1 MSKVHVWEVPRID
14 CSVDYENGSTPI
26 CNIHWKLT
34 TKNTEGFVYTAIH
47 NGFVEA
53 NITPTEALALTREA
67 ALTLLL
73 ATLDSRV
80 ATIENENSGILD
92 EMIVPVIPVITIS

>member
-14 CSVDYENGSTPI
+14 CSVDYENGSIPI

-34 TKNTEGFVYTAIH
+34 SKNTEGFIYTSIN
-47 NGFVEA
+47 NGFVEVD
-53 NITPTEALALTREA
+53 ITPTEALALTKES

-73 ATLDSRV
+73 TTLGTRV
-80 ATIENENSGILD
+80 ASIEEENSGILD

>member
-1 MSKVHVWEVPRID
+1 MSKVHVWESPKVE
-14 CSVDYENGSTPI
+14 SVVDYENGSTPI

-34 TKNTEGFVYTAIH
+34 TKNTEGFIYTSIH
-47 NGFVEA
+47 TGYVEVD
-53 NITPTEALALTREA
+53 ITPTEAMALTKET

-73 ATLDSRV
+73 ETLGTRV
-80 ATIENENSGILD
+80 ASIEEENSGILD